1 MQALLPS
8 LSFLKKTI
16 IPHCLRFCT
25 LLLFISFLGI
35 KEVKGQNLTQS
46 GFTGVI
52 VPQYMGS
59 GTSNRL
65 PVMFRATVT
74 GLSASTSYKY
84 YVQGATN
91 STAGGGTVDFGTT
104 NSGAGNPILL
114 NTAGTTYSATSS
126 PSITSAGNFE
136 TFTTDASGSY
146 TGWFGFVN
154 TGNARFTAGNTV
166 YPSITIS
173 SGGSSTTIG
182 SRRALDLGI
191 TVLAYSATA
200 GATNGS
206 FINSASSGTAKNIVA
221 LYDNVTGTGRPIYV
235 TFIENAGITNNT
247 SGFTTYST
255 SAGNWGALIPNSL
268 TNGVRRIE
276 QFSSSTGNA
285 VNDNQDADGT
295 WTTGTV
301 NTTTSTNGLTAK
313 TISGTDAPLN
323 VATTVVLSSLNPAVS
338 AATLTANSTNNPIYR
353 FDLAATNANATL
365 SSLSVTT
372 TGNYNAADVSN
383 MKLWYQSS
391 STFNSGTATLLSTI
405 STPGTAGTQTFSNFT
420 RQVILVNTT
429 GYFFITVDISSSI
442 SSLGSTLGI
451 SAVTTSNIGLTS
463 SSSFTGSTSAGGT
476 QTIGSISSYSVTFN
490 ANGGSG
496 NMANQTSSAAA
507 NLTSNSFT
515 RTCYAFT
522 GWNTAA
528 NGTGT
533 AYADG
538 ANYPFTSS
546 TTLYAQWTSQ
556 NQWTGSAN
564 NNWNNAGNWSCG
576 NVPSATENVLI
587 NTGSPALDI
596 NYEVPATYTLTLS
609 GTGTLTINPG
619 NKLTITGAADFGN
632 KLVTVA
638 ANASNTGAIV
648 LNGGSLQNATNVAL
662 QQWFTAQRAWRML
675 SNPFTTSITGTSIAS
690 DNSGFSVNQS
700 GTGDMVVYNSGTDA
714 WSANTTIAANTCYG
728 FFYKGL
734 QSDFNGTP
742 GLSNYSGAGPTA
754 SVFSVKGTINTGSVT
769 ITPSNASPNYTL
781 VGNPFAAPVNSIAL
795 TGGGAAP
802 YYFYQAN
809 SASTDSKVKSGA
821 WIIASSNSSNT
832 TTIPMMGLIAYQA
845 PSTTSF
851 TIPIAAINTA
861 SSAVSALFKTTAAS
875 TQLNIDLMKNN
886 TLFDRCIVREDI
898 DALAQSL
905 DQKDLLKMENVT
917 ANIYTL
923 TPAHD
928 RLAVYTEPAFT
939 QAIPLAIS
947 APVGTYQF
955 NIQNTMNTSADWYLI
970 DNYTHQQQ
978 LLANNSTYTFDINND
993 AASKGSQRFELSK
1006 QTWTTSIATASN
1018 QESIQ
1023 LLGNVVQDH
1032 IALQVDA
1039 TIHLANYQLVD
1050 LRGAVLAKG
1059 TLSAGKQEIAMASFV
1074 SGMYLL
1080 HIQNDQQ
1087 HSVYKI
1093 TKY

>member
-1 MQALLPS
+1 MQGIIPS

-16 IPHCLRFCT
+16 TPHCLRFCT
-25 LLLFISFLGI
+25 LLIFISLLGI
-35 KEVKGQNLTQS
+35 DGVNGQITIAGWDFAN
-46 GFTGVI
+46 
-52 VPQYMGS
+52 GS
-59 GTSNRL
+59 YPGGSN
-65 PVMFRATVT
+65 
-74 GLSASTSYKY
+74 
-84 YVQGATN
+84 N
-91 STAGGGTVDFGTT
+91 FG
-104 NSGAGNPILL
+104 
-114 NTAGTTYSATSS
+114 SS
-126 PSITSAGNFE
+126 PASAN
-136 TFTTDASGSY
+136 
-146 TGWFGFVN
+146 
-154 TGNARFTAGNTV
+154 
-166 YPSITIS
+166 S
-173 SGGSSTTIG
+173 SSQ
-182 SRRALDLGI
+182 
-191 TVLAYSATA
+191 
-200 GATNGS
+200 
-206 FINSASSGTAKNIVA
+206 
-221 LYDNVTGTGRPIYV
+221 NVTVGGLTRS
-235 TFIENAGITNNT
+235 
-247 SGFTTYST
+247 SGFTTTGTGAGSAWGGSVASTATVTFTIKANSGYALSLNQISAYNIRRSGTGPTTGQWAYSIDGTNFTNMGT
-255 SAGNWGALIPNSL
+255 SITWGA
-268 TNGVRRIE
+268 TT
-276 QFSSSTGNA
+276 SSSGN
-285 VNDNQDADGT
+285 
-295 WTTGTV
+295 
-301 NTTTSTNGLTAK
+301 L
-313 TISGTDAPLN
+313 
-323 VATTVVLSSLNPAVS
+323 
-338 AATLTANSTNNPIYR
+338 
-353 FDLAATNANATL
+353 
-365 SSLSVTT
+365 
-372 TGNYNAADVSN
+372 
-383 MKLWYQSS
+383 QS
-391 STFNSGTATLLSTI
+391 
-405 STPGTAGTQTFSNFT
+405 
-420 RQVILVNTT
+420 
-429 GYFFITVDISSSI
+429 FINLSSI
-442 SSLGSTLGI
+442 SSLQNLNYSTTVTFRIINTSGTGGTWYLNNFQIGDDFIVTGSV
-451 SAVTTSNIGLTS
+451 SSVTSN
-463 SSSFTGSTSAGGT
+463 
-476 QTIGSISSYSVTFN
+476 YSVNFD

-564 NNWNNAGNWSCG
+564 NNWNNASNWSCG

-632 KLVTVA
+632 KLVTVV

-742 GLSNYSGAGPTA
+742 GLSNYSGVGPTA
-754 SVFSVKGTINTGSVT
+754 SVFSVKGTLNTGSVT

-795 TGGGAAP
+795 TGGAAP

-821 WIIASSNSSNT
+821 WIVASSNSSNT

-845 PSTTSF
+845 PSITSF

-898 DALAQSL
+898 DVLAQSL

-917 ANIYTL
+917 ANVYAL
-923 TPAHD
+923 TPAND

-993 AASKGSQRFELSK
+993 AASKGSKRFELSK
-1006 QTWTTSIATASN
+1006 QAWTTSVGTAFN
-1018 QESIQ
+1018 QDPIQ
-1023 LLGNVVQDH
+1023 LLGNLVQDH
-1032 IALQVDA
+1032 IAVQLDA
-1039 TIHLANYQLVD
+1039 KIRQASYQLLD
-1050 LRGAVLAKG
+1050 IRGAVLAQG
-1059 TLSAGKQEIAMASFV
+1059 TLMAGKQEIAMASFV

>member
-1 MQALLPS
+1 MQVLLPS
-8 LSFLKKTI
+8 LSFIKKTI

-25 LLLFISFLGI
+25 LLIFISFLGI
-35 KEVKGQNLTQS
+35 QGVKGQLVKWTMTSNGTSWATSPFSPTFTSSNLIVNTALTRGS
-46 GFTGVI
+46 GLGTSGSSADYSFGGSGANQTSSSNAITNSNFFIVSLSANSGYVMSITGIPTWFTRK
-52 VPQYMGS
+52 S
-59 GTSNRL
+59 GTSTIMSVL
-65 PVMFRATVT
+65 VQ
-74 GLSASTSYKY
+74 YKI
-84 YVQGATN
+84 N
-91 STAGGGTVDFGTT
+91 
-104 NSGAGNPILL
+104 N
-114 NTAGTTYSATSS
+114 
-126 PSITSAGNFE
+126 
-136 TFTTDASGSY
+136 GSY
-146 TGWFGFVN
+146 TDIGTIN
-154 TGNARFTAGNTV
+154 
-166 YPSITIS
+166 ITSTS
-173 SGGSSTTIG
+173 SGGSSTPLLFPANIQT
-182 SRRALDLGI
+182 ALSNLPSTS
-191 TVLAYSATA
+191 TVTLRFVVIS
-200 GATNGS
+200 
-206 FINSASSGTAKNIVA
+206 
-221 LYDNVTGTGRPIYV
+221 
-235 TFIENAGITNNT
+235 
-247 SGFTTYST
+247 ST
-255 SAGNWGALIPNSL
+255 SANVYLITGNSTNFSDRLIIDGSV
-268 TNGVRRIE
+268 TA
-276 QFSSSTGNA
+276 SSST
-285 VNDNQDADGT
+285 
-295 WTTGTV
+295 
-301 NTTTSTNGLTAK
+301 
-313 TISGTDAPLN
+313 
-323 VATTVVLSSLNPAVS
+323 
-338 AATLTANSTNNPIYR
+338 
-353 FDLAATNANATL
+353 
-365 SSLSVTT
+365 
-372 TGNYNAADVSN
+372 
-383 MKLWYQSS
+383 
-391 STFNSGTATLLSTI
+391 
-405 STPGTAGTQTFSNFT
+405 
-420 RQVILVNTT
+420 
-429 GYFFITVDISSSI
+429 
-442 SSLGSTLGI
+442 
-451 SAVTTSNIGLTS
+451 
-463 SSSFTGSTSAGGT
+463 
-476 QTIGSISSYSVTFN
+476 VTFN

-546 TTLYAQWTSQ
+546 TTLYAQWKSQ

-587 NTGSPALDI
+587 NMGSPALDI

-609 GTGTLTINPG
+609 GTGSLTINPG

-700 GTGDMVVYNSGTDA
+700 GTGDIVVYNSANDS

-728 FFYKGL
+728 FFFKGL
-734 QSDFNGTP
+734 QSDFTGTP

-754 SVFSVKGTINTGSVT
+754 SVFSVKGTLNTGSVT
-769 ITPSNASPNYTL
+769 ITPSNASPAYTL

-795 TGGGAAP
+795 TGGVAAP
-802 YYFYQAN
+802 YYYYQAN
-809 SASTDSKVKSGA
+809 AASTDSKVKSGA
-821 WIIASSNSSNT
+821 WIAASSNSSNT

-845 PSTTSF
+845 PSATSF

-861 SSAVSALFKTTAAS
+861 GTAVSALFKTTAAA

-886 TLFDRCIVREDI
+886 ILFDRCIVREDI
-898 DALAQSL
+898 DVLAQSL

-917 ANIYTL
+917 ANVYAL
-923 TPAHD
+923 TPAND

-978 LLANNSTYTFDINND
+978 LLANNSTYTFDITND
-993 AASKGSQRFELSK
+993 VSSKGNKRFELSK
-1006 QTWTTSIATASN
+1006 QAWTTSVGPASN
-1018 QESIQ
+1018 QDPIQ
-1023 LLGNVVQDH
+1023 LLGNLVQDY
-1032 IALQVDA
+1032 IALQLDA
-1039 TIHLANYQLVD
+1039 NIRQASYQLLD
-1050 LRGAVLAKG
+1050 IRGAVLAQG
-1059 TLSAGKQEIAMASFV
+1059 TLMAGKQEIAMASFV

-1087 HSVYKI
+1087 HTVYKI